1 MSRTRDIVMGAAIGG
16 ALVGMIAWA
25 SLAVAQDEGRPRER
39 PSGRPNF
46 QGPQRPGNDRGRRMG
61 MALQRLE
68 AKLDR
73 ITGGHQ
79 GPRPGRIRPNSGD
92 GGPQST
98 VRPGPEGERGR
109 RPSIQGDVSREMRML
124 MGMVGR
130 MDKKI
135 DRIGRVLRV
144 PIDEDG
150 PNREPDRRRP
160 RPRGRERR

>member
-16 ALVGMIAWA
+16 VLVGMIAWA
-25 SLAVAQDEGRPRER
+25 SFAVAQDEGKPRER

-73 ITGGHQ
+73 MGGHQ
-79 GPRPGRIRPNSGD
+79 SPRPGRIRPNSGD

-98 VRPGPEGERGR
+98 VRPGPDGERGR
-109 RPSIQGDVSREMRML
+109 RPSIQDDVSPEMRRL

-130 MDKKI
+130 IDRKL

-150 PNREPDRRRP
+150 PNREPGRQ